1 MLYCLYPPVT
11 RYPLLFLCIQF
22 LSSFQSDVV
31 DNRLIQNKLYF
42 IFPIVI
48 LNLYIFRFTIQ
59 NFMSASTPAID
70 VAYLARLARIQ
81 LTTDEEVLFTSQL
94 ERVLEHIAKINTL
107 DLSGIE
113 PTAHAISVFDVVRED
128 VVGESLPK
136 QVVLEQAPHQANG
149 LFVVPKVLE

>member
-1 MLYCLYPPVT
+1 
-11 RYPLLFLCIQF
+11 
-22 LSSFQSDVV
+22 
-31 DNRLIQNKLYF
+31 
-42 IFPIVI
+42 
-48 LNLYIFRFTIQ
+48 
-59 NFMSASTPAID
+59 MSASTPAID

-113 PTAHAISVFDVVRED
+113 ATAHAISVFDVVRED

>member
-1 MLYCLYPPVT
+1 MP
-11 RYPLLFLCIQF
+11 
-22 LSSFQSDVV
+22 
-31 DNRLIQNKLYF
+31 
-42 IFPIVI
+42 
-48 LNLYIFRFTIQ
+48 
-59 NFMSASTPAID
+59 ASTPTID

-81 LTTDEEVLFTSQL
+81 LTADEEALFTEQL

-113 PTAHAISVFDVVRED
+113 PTAHAITVFDVVRED

-136 QVVLEQAPHQANG
+136 QVVLEEAPHAANG